1 MKPLKIACAD
11 FTFPLLPHDKVL
23 DLIAMLGCEGVDIG
37 LFSGRSHLRPE
48 QEFSNLQKN
57 TRELKMKLK
66 DRGLLASDVYLQLD
80 TDLSRKAIN
89 HPDSSVRQYAQDQ
102 FSRLLDYACEVGADH
117 ISCLPG
123 MYFPQQSDER
133 SLELCY
139 HELSWRV
146 GQAYKASLEFGVEA
160 HIGSPFIK
168 PKDCLDLLDTVPGL
182 TLTLDYTHFIK
193 EGFSQKEVDPL
204 LKYTSHFHARGA
216 KPGKLQTTMRHN
228 VIDYQDI
235 IQKLDK
241 IQYTGWIGLEYIW
254 IDWERCNEV
263 DTLSETILLRNMIKN
278 AFTD

>member
-1 MKPLKIACAD
+1 MKALKIACAD

-48 QEFSNLQKN
+48 QEFTNLQKN
-57 TRELKMKLK
+57 AKELKMKLN

-89 HPDSSVRQYAQDQ
+89 HPEESVRQFAQDR
-102 FSRLLDYACEVGADH
+102 FLKLLDYACEVGADH

-123 MYFPQQSDER
+123 MYFPQQRDER

-146 GQAYKASLEFGVEA
+146 TQAYKASLSLGVEA
-160 HIGSPFIK
+160 HIGSPFIN

-193 EGFSQKEVDPL
+193 EGFSQKEVNPL
-204 LKYTSHFHARGA
+204 LKHASHIHARGA
-216 KPGKLQTTMRHN
+216 KPGRLQTSMMQN
-228 VIDYQDI
+228 VIDYKSI
-235 IQKLDK
+235 IKELDNYRYK
-241 IQYTGWIGLEYIW
+241 GWIGLEYIW
-254 IDWERCNEV
+254 IDWERCNEA
-263 DTLSETILLRNMIKN
+263 DTLSETILLRDTIKN